1 MENEITLSSE
11 ELIHYVR
18 NDVEVYDILE
28 ISYNRIFIP
37 AEVIDIE
44 HEIDEN
50 DVESLNVVLQ
60 IKGELLNDTIHLDL
74 IEIKEDIIEV
84 RHINKAEE
92 LVVIVVEDT

>member
-28 ISYNRIFIP
+28 ISYNRIFLP

-50 DVESLNVVLQ
+50 DVERLNIVLQ